1 MANLYELSEAFKELS
16 NQDELDQT
24 SLKDTLDSIQA
35 EMNVKVDNIVNWRRE
50 TLGDIDVIDKEVK
63 RLQNLKKQK
72 QNLTDR
78 LRDYLKEMLETQE
91 VDSYRT
97 ATNHIYKRKN
107 GASKN
112 IIDEKLIPKDYWLSQ
127 APKLNSKQLID
138 DLKAGKDIPGVEL
151 KVTESLV
158 IK

>member
-1 MANLYELSEAFKELS
+1 MANLYELSEAFKEMS
-16 NQDELDQT
+16 NQDELDPT
-24 SLKDTLDSIQA
+24 LLKDTLDSIKA

-50 TLGDIDVIDKEVK
+50 TLGDIDVIDKEIK
-63 RLQNLKKQK
+63 RLQNLKTK

-112 IIDEKLIPKDYWLSQ
+112 IIDENLFQRIIGYHKRQSLILS
-127 APKLNSKQLID
+127 N
-138 DLKAGKDIPGVEL
+138 
-151 KVTESLV
+151 
-158 IK
+158 

>member
-1 MANLYELSEAFKELS
+1 MANLYELSEAFKEMS
-16 NQDELDQT
+16 NQDELDPT
-24 SLKDTLDSIQA
+24 LLKDTLDSIKA

-50 TLGDIDVIDKEVK
+50 TLGDIDVIDKEIK

-97 ATNHIYKRKN
+97 ATNHIYKRKT
-107 GASKN
+107 GLVKILSMKN
-112 IIDEKLIPKDYWLSQ
+112 LFQRIIGYHKRQSLILS
-127 APKLNSKQLID
+127 N
-138 DLKAGKDIPGVEL
+138 
-151 KVTESLV
+151 
-158 IK
+158 

>member
-16 NQDELDQT
+16 NQDELDPT
-24 SLKDTLDSIQA
+24 LLKDTLDSIQA

-50 TLGDIDVIDKEVK
+50 TLGDIDVIDKEIK

-91 VDSYRT
+91 ADSYRT

-112 IIDEKLIPKDYWLSQ
+112 IIDEKLIPNDYWLSQ

-138 DLKAGKDIPGVEL
+138 DLKAGKDIPGAEL

>member
-1 MANLYELSEAFKELS
+1 MANLYELSEAFKEMS
-16 NQDELDQT
+16 NEDELDQT
-24 SLKDTLDSIQA
+24 LLKDTSDSIQA

-50 TLGDIDVIDKEVK
+50 TSGDIDVIDKEIK

-72 QNLTDR
+72 TNLTDTIKR
-78 LRDYLKEMLETQE
+78 YLKEYLETQE

-112 IIDEKLIPKDYWLSQ
+112 IIDEKLYSKGLLAITS
-127 APKLNSKQLID
+127 PKLNSKQLID
-138 DLKAGKDIPGVEL
+138 DLKAGKDIGC
-151 KVTESLV
+151 
-158 IK
+158 

>member
-1 MANLYELSEAFKELS
+1 MANLYELSEAFKEMS

-24 SLKDTLDSIQA
+24 LLKDTLDSIQA

-50 TLGDIDVIDKEVK
+50 TLGDIDVIDKEIK
-63 RLQNLKKQK
+63 RL

-78 LRDYLKEMLETQE
+78 LKDYLKEMLETQE

-138 DLKAGKDIPGVEL
+138 DLKAGKDIPGAEL

>member
-1 MANLYELSEAFKELS
+1 MANLYELSEAFKEMS

-24 SLKDTLDSIQA
+24 LLKDTLDSIQA

-50 TLGDIDVIDKEVK
+50 TLGDIDVIDKEIK

-78 LRDYLKEMLETQE
+78 LKDYLKEMLETQE

-112 IIDEKLIPKDYWLSQ
+112 IIDEKTY
-127 APKLNSKQLID
+127 SKGLLAITS
-138 DLKAGKDIPGVEL
+138 PE
-151 KVTESLV
+151 T
-158 IK
+158 

>member
-24 SLKDTLDSIQA
+24 LLKDTLDSIQA

-50 TLGDIDVIDKEVK
+50 TLGDIDVIDKEIK

-78 LRDYLKEMLETQE
+78 LKDYLKEMLETQE

-97 ATNHIYKRKN
+97 ATNHIY
-107 GASKN
+107 
-112 IIDEKLIPKDYWLSQ
+112 
-127 APKLNSKQLID
+127 
-138 DLKAGKDIPGVEL
+138 
-151 KVTESLV
+151 
-158 IK
+158 

>member
-1 MANLYELSEAFKELS
+1 MANLYELSESFKELA
-16 NQDELDQT
+16 NQDELDPT
-24 SLKDTLDSIQA
+24 LLKDILDSIQA

-50 TLGDIDVIDKEVK
+50 TLGDIDVIDKEIK
-63 RLQNLKKQK
+63 RL

-138 DLKAGKDIPGVEL
+138 DLKDGKDIPGVEL

>member
-24 SLKDTLDSIQA
+24 LLKDTLDSIQA

-50 TLGDIDVIDKEVK
+50 TLGDIDVIDKEIK

-78 LRDYLKEMLETQE
+78 LRDHLKEMLETQE

-97 ATNHIYKRKN
+97 ATN
-107 GASKN
+107 
-112 IIDEKLIPKDYWLSQ
+112 
-127 APKLNSKQLID
+127 
-138 DLKAGKDIPGVEL
+138 
-151 KVTESLV
+151 
-158 IK
+158 

>member
-24 SLKDTLDSIQA
+24 LLKDTLDSIQA

-50 TLGDIDVIDKEVK
+50 TLGDIDVIDKEIK

-97 ATNHIYKRKN
+97 ATNYIYKRKN

-112 IIDEKLIPKDYWLSQ
+112 IIDEKLIPNDYWLSQ

>member
-24 SLKDTLDSIQA
+24 LLKDTLDSIQA

-50 TLGDIDVIDKEVK
+50 TLGDIDVIDKEIK

-97 ATNHIYKRKN
+97 ATN
-107 GASKN
+107 
-112 IIDEKLIPKDYWLSQ
+112 
-127 APKLNSKQLID
+127 
-138 DLKAGKDIPGVEL
+138 
-151 KVTESLV
+151 
-158 IK
+158 

>member
-24 SLKDTLDSIQA
+24 LLKDTLDSIQA

-50 TLGDIDVIDKEVK
+50 TLGDIDVIDKEIK

-78 LRDYLKEMLETQE
+78 LRDYLK
-91 VDSYRT
+91 
-97 ATNHIYKRKN
+97 
-107 GASKN
+107 
-112 IIDEKLIPKDYWLSQ
+112 
-127 APKLNSKQLID
+127 
-138 DLKAGKDIPGVEL
+138 
-151 KVTESLV
+151 
-158 IK
+158 

>member
-24 SLKDTLDSIQA
+24 LLKDTLDSIQA

-50 TLGDIDVIDKEVK
+50 TLGDIDVIDKEIK
-63 RLQNLKKQK
+63 RLQNLKTK

-107 GASKN
+107 RG
-112 IIDEKLIPKDYWLSQ
+112 
-127 APKLNSKQLID
+127 
-138 DLKAGKDIPGVEL
+138 
-151 KVTESLV
+151 
-158 IK
+158 

>member
-24 SLKDTLDSIQA
+24 LLKDTLDSIQA

-50 TLGDIDVIDKEVK
+50 TLGDIDVIDKEIK

-97 ATNHIYKRKN
+97 AANHIYKRKN

-112 IIDEKLIPKDYWLSQ
+112 IIDEKLIPSDYWLSQ